1 MRFKPVPH
9 DGFDASP
16 GSDPDAAA
24 AAIDEEPPPEDEIDL
39 AELVDQEGG
48 VPAVDSVTLIT
59 QSLGATVVEEVPR
72 D

>member
-1 MRFKPVPH
+1 MPH
-9 DGFDASP
+9 DGFDAA
-16 GSDPDAAA
+16 PDGNQATTTAP
-24 AAIDEEPPPEDEIDL
+24 IDEEPPPDDEIDL
-39 AELVDQEGG
+39 SELVDEGAT